1 MPFTLALLP
10 GDFIICRL
18 PAEAPFPDWARGENL
33 LALIRTAD
41 ELSVVCE
48 ETDELPDD
56 VRVEGDWRALK
67 VGGPLDFSLVGVLA
81 ELTGAL
87 AQAGVSIFA
96 LSTFDTDYLLVKS
109 ADLPDAC
116 EALNQAGHQ
125 IDLPS
130 S

>member
-41 ELSVVCE
+41 ELSVGCE

>member
-1 MPFTLALLP
+1 MPFSLELLP
-10 GDFIICRL
+10 ADYLICRL
-18 PAEAPFPDWARGENL
+18 PAEAPFPVWARGENL

-48 ETDELPDD
+48 ETDGFPDD
-56 VRVEGDWRALK
+56 VRVEDDWRALK
-67 VGGPLDFSLVGVLA
+67 VRGPLDFSLVGVLA
-81 ELTGAL
+81 DLAGAL
-87 AQAGVSIFA
+87 AQADVSIFA

-109 ADLPDAC
+109 ADLPAAID
-116 EALNQAGHQ
+116 ALNQAGHQ

>member
-1 MPFTLALLP
+1 MPFTIALLP
-10 GDFIICRL
+10 GDFIVCRL
-18 PAEAPFPDWARGENL
+18 PAEAPFPVWARGENF

-67 VGGPLDFSLVGVLA
+67 VRGPLDFSLVGVLA
-81 ELTGAL
+81 ELAGTL

-109 ADLPDAC
+109 ADLSAAC
-116 EALNQAGHQ
+116 AALKQAGHQ

>member
-1 MPFTLALLP
+1 MPFSLELLP
-10 GDFIICRL
+10 AEYLICRL
-18 PAEAPFPDWARGENL
+18 PAEAPFPVWARGENL

-48 ETDELPDD
+48 GTDGFPDD
-56 VRVEGDWRALK
+56 VRVEDDWRALK
-67 VGGPLDFSLVGVLA
+67 VRGPLDFSLVGVLA
-81 ELTGAL
+81 DLAGAL
-87 AQAGVSIFA
+87 AQADVSIFA

-109 ADLPDAC
+109 ADLPTAID
-116 EALNQAGHQ
+116 ALNQAGHQ

>member
-1 MPFTLALLP
+1 MSFSLALLP

-67 VGGPLDFSLVGVLA
+67 VSGPLDFSLVGVLA
-81 ELTGAL
+81 DLAGTL
-87 AQAGVSIFA
+87 AQAGVSMFA

-109 ADLPDAC
+109 ADLPAAC
-116 EALNQAGHQ
+116 EALEQAGHQ
-125 IDLPS
+125 IDSPS

>member
-1 MPFTLALLP
+1 MPFTLELLP
-10 GDFIICRL
+10 AEYLICRL
-18 PAEAPFPDWARGENL
+18 PAEAPFPTWARGENL

-48 ETDELPDD
+48 GTDGFPDD
-56 VRVEGDWRALK
+56 VRVEDDWRALK
-67 VGGPLDFSLVGVLA
+67 VRGPLDFSLVGVLA
-81 ELTGAL
+81 DLAGAL
-87 AQAGVSIFA
+87 AQVDVSIFA

-109 ADLPDAC
+109 ADLPAAI